1 MATLQQYFDMD
12 FPHTAKFH
20 VSFIIDEIKVE
31 AHVHYDFSGYFSF
44 FSCYIK
50 EANLNLDF
58 FVKLVRSLDYGN
70 TKFKFEERIGLPSVK
85 QFPGS
90 LLIRNDNPPCI
101 EAIFFGETTAISTN
115 DIQASRRVF
124 LYSETQ
130 LSDTDLEILKTEG
143 KKLGHELQFRSQ
155 NHLQQRSKWEKPL
168 AFISHDYRDKEKV
181 AKPIALYLQGRL
193 CPVWYDEF
201 SLKVGEP
208 LRESIEKGL
217 KECKKCVLILS
228 NFFFSN
234 GGWTKVE
241 FNSIFTRE
249 ILEKKRLVL
258 PVWYNISKDDVYNYS
273 PSLLNVKG
281 LDWIKLGEEEV
292 CRQLH
297 QAITA

>member
-1 MATLQQYFDMD
+1 MATLRQYFDMD

-20 VSFIIDEIKVE
+20 VSFIIAKIKLK
-31 AHVHYDFSGYFSF
+31 AQVHYDFSGYFSF
-44 FSCYIK
+44 LSCYIQ
-50 EANLNLDF
+50 EVNLDLDF
-58 FVKLVRSLDYGN
+58 FAKLVRSLDYGN
-70 TKFKFEERIGLPSVK
+70 TKFNFEGRITLPSIK
-85 QFPGS
+85 RFPVS
-90 LLIRNDNPPCI
+90 LRIKNDNPPCI
-101 EAIFFGETTAISTN
+101 EAKFFGETTTISTN

-130 LSDTDLEILKTEG
+130 LSDSDLAILKKEG
-143 KKLGHELQFRSQ
+143 KKLGHEMQFRSQ
-155 NHLQQRSKWEKPL
+155 NHLQQRSKWEKPM
-168 AFISHDYRDKEKV
+168 AFISHDSRDKEQV
-181 AKPIALYLQGRL
+181 AKPIALYLQRLL

-201 SLKVGEP
+201 TLKAGDH

-234 GGWTKVE
+234 SGWTKVE

-249 ILEKKRLVL
+249 ILEEKRLIL

-281 LDWIKLGEEEV
+281 LDWIKLGGDEV